1 MAAFSSR
8 GPGGQFLKPDIT
20 APGVQILAGN
30 SPTPDDVASGP
41 SGNYYQAIAG
51 TSMSAPH
58 VAGSALLMKALHP
71 TWTPGAIKSALMT
84 TSTTKVVKED
94 LTTPA
99 DPFDLGAGRV
109 DLTQSGSAPI
119 VFDETAA
126 RMSTVGANPLTALDL
141 NQPSVNV
148 PEMPGTV
155 TLHRT
160 ARNVTNKTYH
170 FAVSVKVPAG
180 STIKV
185 SPRTG
190 SIQPGRSRTF
200 RVTITSNAP
209 SGQHF
214 GQILFKSTTGAQ
226 THLPVA
232 FFNKQGAV
240 TLTQTCAA
248 PTLKVNQSTSCA
260 VKAQNNAFS
269 IAAVDV
275 RSRVTSGLRIVSATG
290 ASVNSRHNSASVG
303 PVALA
308 GEKDAIPAI
317 AAGTTPGGGYLDLAA
332 LGIDPAPIGDEENL
346 NFDVP
351 DYLYGGK
358 TYSQIGVDSNGY
370 LVVGGSQ
377 SATDISF
384 LPQTFPDAT
393 PPNGVLAPYW
403 TDLDGTGAPGIR
415 AGTVTDG
422 TDTWIVLQ
430 WNTHVFGDATAAG
443 GRNMQVWIGVN
454 HVEDIS
460 YGYDTNALGV
470 PAPAGAGLTVGAENV
485 TGGAGAQISGPP
497 AGSYVVTTTPFV
509 PGGSVSYT
517 LDLRATHPGNQT
529 LTSSMRSDVVAG
541 ITRVIT
547 PVTVTRH

>member
-1 MAAFSSR
+1 
-8 GPGGQFLKPDIT
+8 
-20 APGVQILAGN
+20 
-30 SPTPDDVASGP
+30 
-41 SGNYYQAIAG
+41 
-51 TSMSAPH
+51 
-58 VAGSALLMKALHP
+58 
-71 TWTPGAIKSALMT
+71 
-84 TSTTKVVKED
+84 
-94 LTTPA
+94 
-99 DPFDLGAGRV
+99 
-109 DLTQSGSAPI
+109 
-119 VFDETAA
+119 
-126 RMSTVGANPLTALDL
+126 
-141 NQPSVNV
+141 
-148 PEMPGTV
+148 
-155 TLHRT
+155 
-160 ARNVTNKTYH
+160 
-170 FAVSVKVPAG
+170 
-180 STIKV
+180 
-185 SPRTG
+185 
-190 SIQPGRSRTF
+190 
-200 RVTITSNAP
+200 
-209 SGQHF
+209 
-214 GQILFKSTTGAQ
+214 
-226 THLPVA
+226 
-232 FFNKQGAV
+232 
-240 TLTQTCAA
+240 
-248 PTLKVNQSTSCA
+248 
-260 VKAQNNAFS
+260 
-269 IAAVDV
+269 
-275 RSRVTSGLRIVSATG
+275 
-290 ASVNSRHNSASVG
+290 
-303 PVALA
+303 
-308 GEKDAIPAI
+308 
-317 AAGTTPGGGYLDLAA
+317 
-332 LGIDPAPIGDEENL
+332 
-346 NFDVP
+346 
-351 DYLYGGK
+351 
-358 TYSQIGVDSNGY
+358 
-370 LVVGGSQ
+370 GGSQ